1 MIATAQARPDRSV
14 VFTDLHDLVTLQIES
29 LLENL
34 SSSSLEARRQITR
47 ELHIEPRPEELQ
59 SIVRIAEDESTQ
71 PLRGEIPRRLL
82 AVRVLALRE
91 ATKLYEMSP
100 LRPESVEKLARLFP
114 DLLEEARK
122 MESMLGD
129 SVAVESGLSID
140 DRDYLMKIGRAFVC
154 SREELVAASQ
164 LASRLA
170 TLSRAVIEGD
180 LEIHTPS
187 LKASDRMALA
197 ASINGDEDGT
207 LSRRVID
214 ALAMRSLIDGQ
225 LIRWSQMGL
234 PSEDE
239 TLRRAQRDALLE
251 QMRRARICIESLA
264 DRLQK
269 SQDEALVA
277 GVQSLAEECRAAGR
291 GLFSVKLRLAKV
303 LRAPYDDVSAEQAEA
318 EEIDSIEK
326 MIGDSLASEASEK
339 GVPRAQ
345 SEEEVYLGALQEMRD
360 KRKKVAGE
368 RPNES
373 VLRLKRDRRRMR
385 IMVASVFVL
394 AIVSAIVNF
403 VVLAPES
410 TGPIAPPVTELSP
423 HSNASRVEAAG
434 PVLFTHVKDWNG
446 LDETTRKSQV
456 EKIGSMVGP
465 DGFTGMLIIDEYGEI
480 AGAWHED
487 SGAALVEKP

>member
-1 MIATAQARPDRSV
+1 MISTAPARPDRSV

-71 PLRGEIPRRLL
+71 PLRKELPRRLL
-82 AVRVLALRE
+82 AIRVLALRE
-91 ATKLYEMSP
+91 TARLYEMTP
-100 LRPESVEKLARLFP
+100 LQPESVEKLARLFP

-129 SVAVESGLSID
+129 AIAVESGLSID
-140 DRDYLMKIGRAFVC
+140 DRDYLMKIGRAFAC

-164 LASRLA
+164 LACRLA

-180 LEIHTPS
+180 LATQTPT
-187 LKASDRMALA
+187 LKAPDQMALA
-197 ASINGDEDGT
+197 VSINGDEDGA
-207 LSRRVID
+207 LSRGVID
-214 ALAMRSLIDGQ
+214 TLAMRSLIDIQ
-225 LIRWSQMGL
+225 LTRWSQMGL
-234 PSEDE
+234 PSEDDE
-239 TLRRAQRDALLE
+239 PLRAKRDSLLE
-251 QMRRARICIESLA
+251 EMRRARICIESLA
-264 DRLQK
+264 DRLQR

-303 LRAPYDDVSAEQAEA
+303 LRAPYEDESTEQAEA

-339 GVPRAQ
+339 AAPRAQ

-360 KRKKVAGE
+360 KRKRVASE
-368 RPNES
+368 RPNEGM
-373 VLRLKRDRRRMR
+373 LRLKRDRRRMR
-385 IMVASVFVL
+385 IMVASAVVL
-394 AIVSAIVNF
+394 GVASAIVNF

-410 TGPIAPPVTELSP
+410 NSPIAPPVTELSP

-446 LDETTRKSQV
+446 LDETERKSQV

-465 DGFTGMLIIDEYGEI
+465 EGFTGMLIVDEYGEI